1 MLMSFKMVEP
11 LGCVESFKGPWDCKK
26 MNDSD
31 LEHLLYSCQGNR
43 SKGKGAILLI
53 FKEII

>member
-1 MLMSFKMVEP
+1 MSFKTVEP
-11 LGCVESFKGPWDCKK
+11 LGYVESFKGPWDCKK